1 MSKVFSLVTSLLVS
15 DRAVLSALWRKGFAQ
30 SVLGLRICS
39 VCGCYGS
46 QASWRGFLCR
56 SSRFWVNSMAC
67 LVAVIIGITG

>member
-15 DRAVLSALWRKGFAQ
+15 ARAVLTALWRKGFAQ

-46 QASWRGFLCR
+46 QASWRGFIVGHLAFE
-56 SSRFWVNSMAC
+56 RFLG
-67 LVAVIIGITG
+67 LVWLL